1 MLAYTDLDPSSAGA
15 AGILEQLVENVGDRP
30 VEQARY
36 LRDEFIADRWA
47 NLAGKRHDRISGCR
61 ATSSLP
67 HRPAP
72 PSLRTPRM
80 RGHRSV
86 NMASPLSA
94 SANSL
99 LSLGF
104 AIDLL

>member
-15 AGILEQLVENVGDRP
+15 ACILEQLVENVGDRR

-72 PSLRTPRM
+72 PFLLAQGKRAHGPVIRGPAYRLRRM
-80 RGHRSV
+80 AR
-86 NMASPLSA
+86 SA
-94 SANSL
+94 SVST
-99 LSLGF
+99 
-104 AIDLL
+104 